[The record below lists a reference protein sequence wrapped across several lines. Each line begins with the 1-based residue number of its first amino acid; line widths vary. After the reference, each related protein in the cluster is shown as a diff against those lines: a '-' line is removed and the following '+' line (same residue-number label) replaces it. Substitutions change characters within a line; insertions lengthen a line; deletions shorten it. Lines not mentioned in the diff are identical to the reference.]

1 MGMPERLFIA
11 EFMVSPG
18 MLEPADFPPQ
28 NPETEYIN
36 VNCVMDF
43 VNTVHRYVNPKKG
56 DAFCSRSELMQ
67 RLNELQKLM
76 E

>member
-43 VNTVHRYVNPKKG
+43 VNTVRRYVNPKKG
-56 DAFCSRSELMQ
+56 DAFCSRSELLGK
-67 RLNELQKLM
+67 LNELTKLI